1 MKKNLYIIG
10 DVHGCLETLKALI
23 DTFPEKENA
32 QIIFTGDLI
41 GKGKYSAQVLSFII
55 QHGYQSVKGNHE
67 MMMQESYCLSQ
78 NINSKK
84 LTCKK
89 HFWYENGGDT
99 ILKSYDFPSAG
110 DLMEHLLWITKL
122 PHYIENP
129 LEDSAGKKL
138 FVTHGFGLPYYERRD
153 KKSIELMTNRISRK
167 VFTDDEK
174 NYRQYPIF
182 NVFGHDPHADAII
195 TDHYAVIDTG
205 CVYHKEAIPTLLT
218 ALEWPSKRLYQ
229 QNYID

>member
-1 MKKNLYIIG
+1 MFHRRYIRGVINAWKAGVTGVKRHPTFEDNVIVYLGASILGVNTIIG
-10 DVHGCLETLKALI
+10 TGVVIGCLSPNWFL
-23 DTFPEKENA
+23 
-32 QIIFTGDLI
+32 
-41 GKGKYSAQVLSFII
+41 VR
-55 QHGYQSVKGNHE
+55 
-67 MMMQESYCLSQ
+67 Q
-78 NINSKK
+78 N
-84 LTCKK
+84 
-89 HFWYENGGDT
+89 
-99 ILKSYDFPSAG
+99 
-110 DLMEHLLWITKL
+110 
-122 PHYIENP
+122 IENP